1 MLSKIILAAG
11 LHLRGS
17 DLIPLAITMQNTTG
31 YIHIN
36 QAPGTV
42 LKIENLFLCW
52 GHTQNF
58 PASQLIHACI
68 SAVPQNAEPLIDR
81 VISHMVSSSKP
92 HSQQK
97 TDLK

>member
-42 LKIENLFLCW
+42 LKIENLFLC
-52 GHTQNF
+52 
-58 PASQLIHACI
+58 
-68 SAVPQNAEPLIDR
+68 
-81 VISHMVSSSKP
+81 
-92 HSQQK
+92 
-97 TDLK
+97 